1 MGMDVYGNNPKQHK
15 ELGEYPVYN
24 KYKDMNFKVKWE
36 ALKDKKLEDKYFD
49 EMGQYEDD
57 NPGYYFRNNVWWWR
71 PLWDFC
77 HAVSDAVD
85 DELHHSGH
93 TNDGSGLNAE
103 DSIKLAIDL
112 DTAVLNGAAKEW
124 VGRFNKEEKKNQSM
138 EYNTYPFSEDNVLR
152 FAKFLTEC
160 GGFKIC

>member
-1 MGMDVYGNNPKQHK
+1 MGMDVYGNNPKQNK
-15 ELGEYPVYN
+15 DESNYPVFG
-24 KYKDMNFKVKWE
+24 KYREMNFKVKWE
-36 ALKDKKLEDKYFD
+36 ELKKKKLEEKYWD
-49 EMGQYEDD
+49 ECGQYEDD

-77 HAVSDAVD
+77 HAVSDVVD
-85 DELHHSGH
+85 DELHDNGH
-93 TNDGSGLNAE
+93 CNDGAGLNAE